1 MQADT
6 EGSGFRV
13 PLAIRIFLLFVL
25 LIGLVVGA
33 AAWVAQRQSARIA
46 DAAVQRAL
54 AASAEVQ
61 DELTARRLEE
71 VELKAQLIGN
81 DPATPRYVSAATGG
95 GLGLGTEDVADSGSV
110 GDLLAERQEQYGFD
124 LAIVLDAQ
132 ARVLARSDRA
142 EAVEESFAGDPFVE
156 QVVSELTPVAGFWR
170 HAGKLYQAALMPL
183 DQDQDLVGFLLVA
196 LEVDD
201 ELAARVGRA
210 SGAD

>member
-95 GLGLGTEDVADSGSV
+95 GLGLGTEDVSEIERSV
-110 GDLLAERQEQYGFD
+110 PG
-124 LAIVLDAQ
+124 V
-132 ARVLARSDRA
+132 
-142 EAVEESFAGDPFVE
+142 
-156 QVVSELTPVAGFWR
+156 
-170 HAGKLYQAALMPL
+170 
-183 DQDQDLVGFLLVA
+183 
-196 LEVDD
+196 
-201 ELAARVGRA
+201 
-210 SGAD
+210 